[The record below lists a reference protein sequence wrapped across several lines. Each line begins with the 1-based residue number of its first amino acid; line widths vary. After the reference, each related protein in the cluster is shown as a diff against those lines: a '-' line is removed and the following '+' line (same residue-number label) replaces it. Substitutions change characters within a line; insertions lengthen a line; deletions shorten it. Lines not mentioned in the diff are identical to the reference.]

1 MTRPTKIRIL
11 SIEFILAPT
20 FTYLVVA
27 RLGVGPGAFIISGIA
42 WALLL
47 FSIRLFDSFTE
58 DESPEESKAID
69 EEVERMEG
77 RRMRINNNFD
87 VCLPEGFKCVT
98 VDDSNVRIINL
109 ETKRDTVISI
119 SLKDGKRITEI
130 VNQTIKTL

>member
-1 MTRPTKIRIL
+1 MTRPTKILIL

-27 RLGVGPGAFIISGIA
+27 RLGVGLGAFIISGIA

-58 DESPEESKAID
+58 DESPEESKAI
-69 EEVERMEG
+69 
-77 RRMRINNNFD
+77 
-87 VCLPEGFKCVT
+87 
-98 VDDSNVRIINL
+98 

>member
-1 MTRPTKIRIL
+1 M
-11 SIEFILAPT
+11 
-20 FTYLVVA
+20 
-27 RLGVGPGAFIISGIA
+27 
-42 WALLL
+42 